1 MEITVIGNLI
11 DICAVSMLLTSILS
25 MTAVRMKPLIKLFS
39 IQSLFLGAMAAII
52 AYSSGNSHIYIMC
65 GLTVVIKG
73 FLIPKILLN
82 VLQRVASDDET
93 SLTLGVAG
101 SLLLSAGLVV
111 ISYFITEP
119 LISTLA
125 TLERN
130 CLAFSLSVVLIGLS
144 TMVIRRKAISEVIG
158 LLMIENGLFLGAL
171 ALSHGMP
178 LIVELG
184 AFFDILMALIIIGVF
199 ILRINR
205 SFHSM
210 DVDNLRRLKE

>member
-1 MEITVIGNLI
+1 METVIGNLI
-11 DICAVSMLLTSILS
+11 DICAVSMLLASILS
-25 MTAVRMKPLIKLFS
+25 MTAVRMKPLIRLFS

-73 FLIPKILLN
+73 FLIPKILLH
-82 VLQRVASDDET
+82 VLQRVESDDET
-93 SLTLGVAG
+93 SLSLGVPG
-101 SLLLSAGLVV
+101 SLLVSAGLVV
-111 ISYFITEP
+111 LSYFITEP

-144 TMVIRRKAISEVIG
+144 TMVVRRKAISEVIG

-178 LIVELG
+178 LIVEIG

>member
-1 MEITVIGNLI
+1 METVIGNLI
-11 DICAVSMLLTSILS
+11 DICAVSMLLASILS
-25 MTAVRMKPLIKLFS
+25 MTAVRMKPLIRLFS

-73 FLIPKILLN
+73 FLIPKILLR
-82 VLQRVASDDET
+82 VLQRVESDDET
-93 SLTLGVAG
+93 SLSLGVPG
-101 SLLLSAGLVV
+101 SLLVSAGLVV
-111 ISYFITEP
+111 LSYFITEP

-144 TMVIRRKAISEVIG
+144 TMVVRRKAISEVIG

-178 LIVELG
+178 LIVEIG

>member
-1 MEITVIGNLI
+1 
-11 DICAVSMLLTSILS
+11 MLLASILS
-25 MTAVRMKPLIKLFS
+25 MTAVRMKPLIRLFS

-73 FLIPKILLN
+73 FLIPKILLH
-82 VLQRVASDDET
+82 VLQRVESDDET
-93 SLTLGVAG
+93 SLSLGVPG
-101 SLLLSAGLVV
+101 SLLVSAGLVV
-111 ISYFITEP
+111 LSYFITEP

-144 TMVIRRKAISEVIG
+144 TMVVRRKAISEVIG

-178 LIVELG
+178 LIVEIG

>member
-1 MEITVIGNLI
+1 ME
-11 DICAVSMLLTSILS
+11 
-25 MTAVRMKPLIKLFS
+25 
-39 IQSLFLGAMAAII
+39 
-52 AYSSGNSHIYIMC
+52 
-65 GLTVVIKG
+65 
-73 FLIPKILLN
+73 
-82 VLQRVASDDET
+82 SDDET
-93 SLTLGVAG
+93 SLSLGVPG
-101 SLLLSAGLVV
+101 SLLVSAGLVV
-111 ISYFITEP
+111 LSYFITEP

-144 TMVIRRKAISEVIG
+144 TMVVRRKAISEVIG

-178 LIVELG
+178 LIVEIG

>member
-1 MEITVIGNLI
+1 METVIGNLI
-11 DICAVSMLLTSILS
+11 DICAVSMLLASILS
-25 MTAVRMKPLIKLFS
+25 MTAVRMKPLIRLFS

-65 GLTVVIKG
+65 GLTMVIKG
-73 FLIPKILLN
+73 FLIPKILLH
-82 VLQRVASDDET
+82 VLQRVESDDET
-93 SLTLGVAG
+93 SLSLGVPG
-101 SLLLSAGLVV
+101 SLLVSAGLVV
-111 ISYFITEP
+111 LSYFITEP

-144 TMVIRRKAISEVIG
+144 TMVVRRKAISEVIG

-178 LIVELG
+178 LIVEIG

>member
-1 MEITVIGNLI
+1 METVIGNLI
-11 DICAVSMLLTSILS
+11 DICAVSMLLASILS
-25 MTAVRMKPLIKLFS
+25 MTAVRMKPLIRLFS

-73 FLIPKILLN
+73 FLIPKILLH
-82 VLQRVASDDET
+82 VLQRVESDDET
-93 SLTLGVAG
+93 SLSLGVPG
-101 SLLLSAGLVV
+101 SLLVSAGLVV
-111 ISYFITEP
+111 LSYFITEP

-130 CLAFSLSVVLIGLS
+130 CLAFLLSVVLIGLS
-144 TMVIRRKAISEVIG
+144 TMVVRRKAISEVIG

-178 LIVELG
+178 LIVEIG